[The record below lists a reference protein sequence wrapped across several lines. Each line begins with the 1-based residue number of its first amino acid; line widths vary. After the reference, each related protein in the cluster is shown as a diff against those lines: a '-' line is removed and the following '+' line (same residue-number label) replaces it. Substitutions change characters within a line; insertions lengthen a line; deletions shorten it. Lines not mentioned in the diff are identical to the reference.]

1 MVATRARWRV
11 EFVLSIGERET
22 EGLVAE
28 AEIDMETEE
37 EVEVEVRGLMVGEEE
52 GWRAKGVEA
61 GMEERSRSGMSREEW
76 EGAGEGKAA

>member
-22 EGLVAE
+22 EGVEAE
-28 AEIDMETEE
+28 AEVDMETE
-37 EVEVEVRGLMVGEEE
+37 EVEVRGLMVGEED

-61 GMEERSRSGMSREEW
+61 GMEERSRSGISREEW